1 MNIKINKKDDII
13 LKILHYF
20 ITEEDYK
27 PVIINGLDNEIWLEN
42 MENDLKLIR
51 INTNYIHNEEQFKSD
66 IFKVKTIMKSI
77 KRNTLSF
84 KMTTLN
90 LLLDTGDNV
99 SIIDNKNIETIKID
113 GLDDFKKNKFVK
125 EFFPKV
131 KETDFNDK
139 VDPVEFFK
147 LTEDMNQNTMKKEKK
162 LEKIFSPKKP
172 VVTYILIVLN
182 LMVFLYGVLH
192 GNDELINMF
201 GNNYELVQNGEFYRL
216 FTCMFVHADILHILF
231 NMIALYSIGPVV
243 ERYYGKGKFLLIYL
257 VSGLLGSIFSGVF
270 MTADSISIG
279 ASGAIFG
286 LLGSIC
292 YFTYY
297 YRATLQ
303 GILRGSIMP
312 VIIINLVIGFLS
324 TSIDLSAHIGGLIG
338 GILISMAI
346 GIGDKHRKSDQ
357 INGLVVLVLMAVFL
371 IYMMMTK

>member
-243 ERYYGKGKFLLIYL
+243 ERYYGKSKFLLIYL

-324 TSIDLSAHIGGLIG
+324 SSIDLSAHIGGLIG

-357 INGLVVLVLMAVFL
+357 INGLVVLVLMAAFL